1 MAKAVSQKYA
11 SVAGTHVLSGARAYW
26 AGRRVGP
33 CPLTVHLGP
42 QMRVGR
48 WASRVEK
55 GEEGQA
61 RQAG

>member
-1 MAKAVSQKYA
+1 M
-11 SVAGTHVLSGARAYW
+11 
-26 AGRRVGP
+26 
-33 CPLTVHLGP
+33 TVQLGP
-42 QMRVGR
+42 WMRVGR